1 MHYIYAPEFNGQK
14 DSIPEEELHH
24 LRVKRIRDGEIFGI
38 LNGRGRITYV
48 YFMEGMIFQKGVE
61 DVPAPDDVF
70 ICSPIPQGKRGSLLV
85 EKLSEIGIKGFV
97 PLITERSRRK
107 VNISKLEKHV
117 IAGMKQSGNPWKM
130 AVYPPMNLQDVVRE
144 FSGHSLY
151 FGDREGEKPEMGI
164 RGVFIVGP
172 EGGLSENEKGFLL
185 KNGVRPLSI
194 GRNILRVETAAMGFA
209 LLSML

>member
-14 DSIPEEELHH
+14 DSIPDEELHH

-48 YFMEGMIFQKGVE
+48 YFMEGMIFQNGVE

-70 ICSPIPQGKRGSLLV
+70 ICSPVPEGKRCSFMI

-107 VNISKLEKHV
+107 VNISKLEIHV

-130 AVYPPMNLQDVVRE
+130 AVYPPMNLQDVVKE
-144 FSGHSLY
+144 FSGWTFY
-151 FGDREGEKPEMGI
+151 FGDRDGEKPEMGI

>member
-24 LRVKRIRDGEIFGI
+24 LRVKRISDGEVFGI

-48 YFMEGMIFQKGVE
+48 YFMEGMIFQNGVE

-70 ICSPIPQGKRGSLLV
+70 ICSPLPQGKRGSFLV

-107 VNISKLEKHV
+107 VNVSKLEKHV

-130 AVYPPMNLQDVVRE
+130 AVYPPMNLQDVVKE
-144 FSGHSLY
+144 FSRCPIY

-164 RGVFIVGP
+164 KGVFIVGP

-194 GRNILRVETAAMGFA
+194 GRYILRVETAAMGFA